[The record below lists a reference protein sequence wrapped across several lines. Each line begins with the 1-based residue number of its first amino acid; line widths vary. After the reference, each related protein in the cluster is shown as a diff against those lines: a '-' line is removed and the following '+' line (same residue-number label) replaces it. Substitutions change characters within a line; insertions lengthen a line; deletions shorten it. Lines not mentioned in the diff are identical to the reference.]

1 MQRSISAICVLVVVA
16 AVVGV
21 SPPAFAQSDEVKSY
35 FSMYFTPEEL
45 MVQSA
50 TRSPEPV
57 SQTAENIT
65 VVTAADIQRMNA
77 HTLADVLNTVPGVE
91 VGTNAG
97 PGSASSFGILGS
109 TTAHATVILDGVVIN
124 DLWGSRAEIGNI
136 PVQNIERIEIV
147 KGPASSAWGSA
158 LGGVVNVI
166 TKTGRVV
173 DQGGVLSGSYGNATF
188 GDFRAEVRGKQD
200 SIGYYLNAGRLQ
212 SKDFTPNIELS
223 NNTNV
228 FGKLSYDLTDKTD
241 INVSLQYIKSYEE
254 LPYPDEIDKNP
265 TQHLHSTLLLNTSL
279 ASNMDLSVSAWALND
294 YANSRW
300 YIIST
305 GEASDHNA
313 ALTGHGASA
322 RITWKT
328 GQQTIVVGGEADE
341 KETSVPPFV
350 LNGAMRKQAVYA
362 NDTIVFDKLTVI
374 PGFRYEDTSENGG
387 FTAPSLG
394 LTYALGNDTIFRTSV
409 ARGFNIPG
417 AGFSLASDS
426 WTDPNGNPVYW
437 LPNPNLKVE
446 TVWSYQAGIE
456 SAAMKYLWLKLSLFR
471 NDIRNLAVLQFSPPD
486 TQPVTQQYVNIGH
499 NRLEGVMLETKT
511 MPIYNISLQ
520 AAAEVLTVKDLA
532 TNETIAG
539 QPVQVYDLGLKYDD
553 RDSFNALLQGR
564 HINWNLKDPGIQT
577 CKTMILD
584 LTMNKRIHQ
593 KKNTGIEVFASGHNL
608 LNTKQIWST
617 SWPNPERWYEAGL
630 RYNF

>member
-1 MQRSISAICVLVVVA
+1 L
-16 AVVGV
+16 
-21 SPPAFAQSDEVKSY
+21 Y
-35 FSMYFTPEEL
+35 FSEEEL
-45 MVQSA
+45 VVQSA
-50 TRSPEPV
+50 TRSLEPV

-65 VVTAADIQRMNA
+65 VVTAADIERMNA

-91 VGTNAG
+91 VGMTAG
-97 PGSASSFGILGS
+97 PGSASSTGILGS
-109 TTAHATVILDGVVIN
+109 TSAHVTVILDGVVIN
-124 DLWGSRAEIGNI
+124 DLWSLRAEIGNV

-173 DQGGVLSGSYGNATF
+173 DQGGMLSGSYGNATF
-188 GDFRAEVRGKQD
+188 GDFRVEARGKED
-200 SIGYYLNAGRLQ
+200 RFGYYLSAGRLQ
-212 SKDFTPNIELS
+212 SRDFTPNIELS
-223 NNTNV
+223 NNTNAYA
-228 FGKLSYDLTDKTD
+228 KLSYDLTDKTD
-241 INVSLQYIKSYEE
+241 IKFSFAYIKGKDEV
-254 LPYPDEIDKNP
+254 PYPDEIDINP
-265 TQHLHSTLLLNTSL
+265 VQHLHATIILNTSL
-279 ASNMDLSVSAWALND
+279 ASNMDLAVSAWALNN
-294 YANSRW
+294 YMNSRW
-300 YIIST
+300 ITVST
-305 GEASDHNA
+305 GESSDHNA

-322 RITWKT
+322 RFIWKT

-350 LNGAMRKQAVYA
+350 LNGAMRKQAIYV

-374 PGFRYEDTSENGG
+374 PGVRFEDTSTNGG

-394 LTYALGNDTIFRTSV
+394 LTYALGKETIIRTSV

-417 AGFSLASDS
+417 VAGSLVNTSYTDS
-426 WTDPNGNPVYW
+426 YGNTVYW
-437 LPNPNLKVE
+437 LPNPDLKME

-471 NDIRNLAVLQFSPPD
+471 NDIRNLAVAQFTAPN
-486 TQPVTQQYVNIGH
+486 TTQYVNFGRD
-499 NRLEGVMLETKT
+499 RLEGVMLETKT
-511 MPIYNISLQ
+511 MPIYNTSLL
-520 AAAEVLTVKDLA
+520 AAAEILTVKDLD

-553 RDSFNALLQGR
+553 KESLNALLQGR
-564 HINWNLKDPGIQT
+564 HVNWNLKDPSIQT

-584 LTMNKRIHQ
+584 LTVNKRIHQ
-593 KKNTGIEVFASGHNL
+593 AKNTDVEVFASGHNL
-608 LNTKQIWST
+608 LNTKQIFTT